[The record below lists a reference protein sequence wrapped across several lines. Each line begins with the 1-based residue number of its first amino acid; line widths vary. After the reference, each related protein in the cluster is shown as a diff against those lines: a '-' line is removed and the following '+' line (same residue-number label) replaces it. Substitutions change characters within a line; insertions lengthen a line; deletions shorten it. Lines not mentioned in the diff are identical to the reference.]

1 MAYHLSVILEVCW
14 FYFSVVNI
22 LISVDSF
29 ESSVTNN
36 KKAVACFYFATAY
49 FMLST
54 DNIINAVTRCFVA
67 VKHFVFSVINI

>member
-1 MAYHLSVILEVCW
+1 MAYHRCVILAVCW